1 MVQYI
6 IVTNKYTDI
15 FREYLKD
22 THQYP
27 FDLSKHWK
35 ETYEENIHTFQLE
48 GTKKDK
54 SLILER
60 VATIISNIVQS
71 SVLTKFAKESL
82 KTRIN
87 LTTKEKREIES
98 LFIINN
104 YVAKE
109 EGVSYISYYLLY
121 TPILKALEEHKVLN
135 IDGWILFRTHQY
147 KIILEDILE
156 QTIYDYQTQKD
167 YLRFINLLRE
177 SKKIQECLE
186 STLHLVRQVNKK
198 MRILNT
204 NKKDITDEY
213 IAQYCTELMEEP
225 EVTEED
231 LMMNIFI
238 TVCPKKLV
246 IHNKK
251 EYPNQQFIETLEM
264 IFEGEIEYCEGCDV
278 CLDKENKTSR

>member
-1 MVQYI
+1 MVQYMI
-6 IVTNKYTDI
+6 ATTKYTDI

-35 ETYEENIHTFQLE
+35 ERCEGKVHTFEFE

-54 SLILER
+54 SLMLER
-60 VATIISNIVQS
+60 IATIISNIVQS

-82 KTRIN
+82 KTRID
-87 LTTKEKREIES
+87 LTAKEKKEVES
-98 LFIINN
+98 LFVINN

-121 TPILKALEEHKVLN
+121 TPILKVLEEQKVLN

-177 SKKIQECLE
+177 SRKVQESLE
-186 STLHLVRQVNKK
+186 STLHLIQEVNKK
-198 MRILNT
+198 MKILNT
-204 NKKDITDEY
+204 NKKDITEEY
-213 IAQYCTELMEEP
+213 IALYCTELMGET

-231 LMMNIFI
+231 LIMNVFI
-238 TVCPKKLV
+238 TVCPKKVV
-246 IHNKK
+246 IHNRK

-264 IFEGEIEYCEGCDV
+264 IFEGEIEYCEGCDM
-278 CLDKENKTSR
+278 CLDKENTTSD